1 MKTTKQTKVKEQP
14 KGDNAEN
21 KESAN
26 KELGTP
32 EISARSRLCLGERSS
47 TTEDEKDMQLQE
59 MNELLFEQSK
69 QLELT
74 QEALKES
81 QEQHKETSQA
91 YTAVS
96 QKLSNSIPLTPG
108 PNVNKPRVPRPQD
121 IAYKSMIANQER
133 EKKEAETK

>member
-1 MKTTKQTKVKEQP
+1 MQKTKKVQTRNWVHQ
-14 KGDNAEN
+14 
-21 KESAN
+21 
-26 KELGTP
+26 T
-32 EISARSRLCLGERSS
+32 EISARSRLSLGERSPK
-47 TTEDEKDMQLQE
+47 TEDEKDMQLQE

-69 QLELT
+69 QLEIT

-96 QKLSNSIPLTPG
+96 QKLPNSIPLTPG
-108 PNVNKPRVPRPQD
+108 PNVNKPRVPRQQD

-133 EKKEAETK
+133 EKQQGQQIST